1 MDQLFHLHANTC
13 TRASFSGARII
24 MRQVSPE
31 SESIF
36 ALVIAIYKHY
46 SGDLASLIRS
56 SQLSDEDLEFFQE
69 YAATFLSNLGNYRV
83 SAL

>member
-1 MDQLFHLHANTC
+1 
-13 TRASFSGARII
+13 

-36 ALVIAIYKHY
+36 DLILALYKHCG
-46 SGDLASLIRS
+46 GDFASLIRS
-56 SQLSDEDLEFFQE
+56 SQLSDEDVVFFQE

-83 SAL
+83 SALALW